1 LTLGDIPV
9 TYRHLAEWLTSG
21 GYPCGINDLKNANR
35 KEARLEPN
43 VVPRTPSTELFVE
56 YVRKV
61 FPDFDETTFFVP
73 EVTAIPA

>member
-1 LTLGDIPV
+1 MHKGLG
-9 TYRHLAEWLTSG
+9 RERSFQSRL
-21 GYPCGINDLKNANR
+21 YPCGINDLKNANR